1 MIQTETKFA
10 YRHKPTGKWCHIDY
24 FFDNEL
30 WENDLY
36 PYVHEL
42 QLVDN
47 LTDATFNNY
56 EPALTSDLKLS
67 NTNVKKYAV
76 LDFHEFELVEIEIE
90 YKIKE
95 EYQEIKVYRNFT
107 GWPDTFRFEK
117 I

>member
-10 YRHKPTGKWCHIDY
+10 YRHKPTGKWCVFEVLGSNVEMYLLDE
-24 FFDNEL
+24 FDSEILYNARNIIE
-30 WENDLY
+30 EDLLRSTMNGERY
-36 PYVHEL
+36 
-42 QLVDN
+42 
-47 LTDATFNNY
+47 A
-56 EPALTSDLKLS
+56 ALNFL
-67 NTNVKKYAV
+67 
-76 LDFHEFELVEIEIE
+76 EFELVEIQIE